1 MILWGIVAN
10 NIIFSLRKP
19 LPCILFPLSFAPFIF
34 PLVPQRHVAPGA
46 LRVKVLQGAESAGA
60 TSSELMLYAKDLA
73 FDYDLVLTTFSRL
86 SSEWE
91 SDYSRMHLGNG
102 GEAAG
107 RRLLTQVGLLLGQH
121 GQHSRAAQ

>member
-1 MILWGIVAN
+1 M
-10 NIIFSLRKP
+10 
-19 LPCILFPLSFAPFIF
+19 
-34 PLVPQRHVAPGA
+34 APGA

-107 RRLLTQVGLLLGQH
+107 RRLLTQVGLL
-121 GQHSRAAQ
+121 GQHSRAVGQHGSMAGGQRDAGL